1 MHPNIEEERLSIEG
15 CGDVQWTGK
24 VLVVDDDR
32 DICEMARIALESEG
46 FEVDMAH
53 DGATALERVHH
64 ERYKVVVLDIMLPA
78 VDGWEIC
85 RQIREGPHR
94 GTPIIMLTAK
104 SSEADR
110 VLGLQIGADDY
121 VVKPFSPREL
131 AFRAKAL
138 IRRSNDYNRPKVIS
152 MEGLKVDIAGYVVEV
167 GAETVDLAPKEF
179 EILALLVQHP
189 GQIFSR
195 EEILQHIWGYD
206 YQGTTRTVDE
216 HIKRLRR
223 KIHAGEHT
231 YIQTVW
237 GVGYKFEVSQ

>member
-1 MHPNIEEERLSIEG
+1 MK
-15 CGDVQWTGK
+15 WTGK
-24 VLVVDDDR
+24 VLIVDDDR

-46 FEVDMAH
+46 FEVDVTY
-53 DGATALERVHH
+53 DGATALELTHA
-64 ERYKVVVLDIMLPA
+64 ESYKVVILDIMLPV

-110 VLGLQIGADDY
+110 ILGLQIGADDY

-138 IRRSNDYNRPKVIS
+138 IRRSNDYNRAKVIK
-152 MEGLKVDIAGYVVEV
+152 MEDLRVDIGGYVVEL
-167 GAETVDLAPKEF
+167 GDEAVDLAPKEF
-179 EILALLVQHP
+179 EILALLIQHP